1 MKMKNILLTAGALIL
16 FIGLNAQTKTVPS
29 VDMKDLNGQIVN
41 SSEFDNDGKPFIINF
56 WATWCSPCKR
66 ELDNISEVYED
77 WQEETGV
84 KIYAISIDDSR
95 RSRQVKPHVD
105 ASGWDFEVILDENS
119 DFRRAMNVNN
129 PPYTFLV
136 DGNGKIVY
144 QHIGYSDGDEDEL
157 YEKVLELIN

>member
-1 MKMKNILLTAGALIL
+1 MKNILILAFSLFALNS
-16 FIGLNAQTKTVPS
+16 LNAQNKTVPT
-29 VDMKDLNGQIVN
+29 VDMKDLNGQIIN

-77 WQEETGV
+77 WQEETGI
-84 KIYAISIDDSR
+84 KIYAISIDDAR
-95 RSRQVKPHVD
+95 RSKQVKPFID
-105 ASGWDFEVILDENS
+105 ASGWDFEVLLDENS
-119 DFRRAMNVNN
+119 DFRRAMSVSN

-144 QHIGYSDGDEDEL
+144 QHIGYSEGDEDVL
-157 YEKVLELIN
+157 YEKVLELTN